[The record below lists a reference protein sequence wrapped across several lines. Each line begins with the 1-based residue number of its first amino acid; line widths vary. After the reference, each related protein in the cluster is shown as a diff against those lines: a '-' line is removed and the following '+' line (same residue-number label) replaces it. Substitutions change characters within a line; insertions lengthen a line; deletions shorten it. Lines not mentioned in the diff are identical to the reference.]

1 MIDGIESVNWTGRI
15 EQVKEQPLMVI
26 DGAHNNESVEALIDT
41 IKHYYGRDKIDVLS
55 QQLKANQLIR

>member
-26 DGAHNNESVEALIDT
+26 DVMLI
-41 IKHYYGRDKIDVLS
+41 IMKVLM
-55 QQLKANQLIR
+55 R

>member
-26 DGAHNNESVEALIDT
+26 DGAHNNEV
-41 IKHYYGRDKIDVLS
+41 
-55 QQLKANQLIR
+55 